1 MSTFSSFLKPLSKSY
16 DEARRLI
23 QKINYSTTNLNSP
36 LLGLRSLY
44 SLSCAS
50 FNFHQL
56 RGDVPTALQTTP
68 SFVTVSST
76 HHLRNSRNINIL
88 FTLSVSSDFNPLT
101 ACHIVWNRLPD
112 SAQKCYS
119 FVSLKRIFQ
128 NCFNVLIF
136 YVYNFFFGGGGNG

>member
-16 DEARRLI
+16 DKARRLI
-23 QKINYSTTNLNSP
+23 QETNCSTTNLNSP

-56 RGDVPTALQTTP
+56 SCDVPTALQTTP
-68 SFVTVSST
+68 SFVTDRST
-76 HHLRNSRNINIL
+76 YHLRNSRNINIL
-88 FTLSVSSDFNPLT
+88 FTSSVSSDFNPIT
-101 ACHIVWNRLPD
+101 VCHIVWNSLTD

-119 FVSLKRIFQ
+119 FASFKRIFQ
-128 NCFNVLIF
+128 NCINVLIF
-136 YVYNFFFGGGGNG
+136 YVYNFFGGGGNG